1 MVSVFLIELGTKLA
15 DGLMTLI
22 SYISSGT
29 VFPQPLSTA
38 EKEEYLE
45 RLAQGDEEAK
55 KILIEHN
62 MRLVAHIVKK
72 YDNTG
77 VNAEDLISIGSIGLI
92 KAIETF
98 DINKNAR
105 LTTYAARCIENEI
118 LMHLRKTKRSKEEKS
133 LYEPIGADKEGNEI
147 TLIDILGTAI
157 NQINDQVELTL
168 ESEKLYQKLKE
179 LDQREQKVLEMRYG
193 LEDGKKRT
201 QKQIANKLGISRSY
215 VSRIEKKAVENLCD
229 KFRLEGY

>member
-1 MVSVFLIELGTKLA
+1 MVPVFLVELGTKLI
-15 DGLMTLI
+15 DSLMTLI

-29 VFPQPLSTA
+29 VFPQPLSRT
-38 EKEEYLE
+38 EKEKYLK
-45 RLAQGDEEAK
+45 RLAAGDEEAK
-55 KILIEHN
+55 RILIEHN

-72 YDNTG
+72 YENTG
-77 VNAEDLISIGSIGLI
+77 VDPEDLISIGSIGLI

-98 DINKNAR
+98 DVTKKAR

-118 LMHLRKTKRSKEEKS
+118 LMHLRKIKRKQEEKS

-168 ESEKLYQKLKE
+168 ESEKLYKKLEE
-179 LDQREQKVLEMRYG
+179 LNHREQKVLEMRYG
-193 LEDGKKRT
+193 LRDGKKRT
-201 QKQIANKLGISRSY
+201 QKQIARRLGISRSY
-215 VSRIEKKAVENLCD
+215 VSRIEKKAVENLCS
-229 KFRLEGY
+229 KFKE